1 MIIISFA
8 TFFIFFTL
16 WWNTYESIVLP
27 CPSTDSKIISIYNV
41 KFVTNFFLTYRF
53 MRKRKYLSMYVFKCE
68 LYLMAVHVESV
79 CEQKRNIWNMNFVT
93 TDVCNQRDIS
103 SVHERRKPLCKMWLL
118 WLQLCS
124 KSSGEKTHSNERFL
138 SKCEICDYDCN
149 KKVTWHY
156 DQACFI
162 NVGRFEIKCPNF
174 KTHIFV
180 LTRLV
185 CTLAKLT

>member
-68 LYLMAVHVESV
+68 LYLSNGCACWISLWTKEKHLKS
-79 CEQKRNIWNMNFVT
+79 IHG
-93 TDVCNQRDIS
+93 IS
-103 SVHERRKPLCKMWLL
+103 SPLARQIEVQWEPYISH
-118 WLQLCS
+118 W
-124 KSSGEKTHSNERFL
+124 
-138 SKCEICDYDCN
+138 
-149 KKVTWHY
+149 
-156 DQACFI
+156 
-162 NVGRFEIKCPNF
+162 
-174 KTHIFV
+174 FV
-180 LTRLV
+180 LIPSHNYLLGSGKQVPVEDYRADYRPPALPLSRIPSMSKNV
-185 CTLAKLT
+185 PVAAGW